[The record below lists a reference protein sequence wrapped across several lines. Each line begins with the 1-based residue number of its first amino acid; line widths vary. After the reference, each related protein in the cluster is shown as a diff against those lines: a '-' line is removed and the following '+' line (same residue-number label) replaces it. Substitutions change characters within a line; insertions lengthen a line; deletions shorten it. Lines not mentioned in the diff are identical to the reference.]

1 MTDETQVTGSSNKAV
16 VWLLALLLVGVVIA
30 NYYLWHLSNTVSN
43 GFNNATES
51 VVLASRETS
60 SFWTKKD
67 VCMSGGRQIA
77 QNTGGNFVCNYPP
90 FASSTDNKFQ
100 FGDEGDDFIID

>member
-1 MTDETQVTGSSNKAV
+1 MTDEPQARESSRKAV
-16 VWLLALLLVGVVIA
+16 VWLLSLLLVGVVTA
-30 NYYLWHLSNTVSN
+30 NYYLWRLSHTVSN
-43 GFNNATES
+43 GLNNATES

-60 SFWTKKD
+60 SFWAKKD
-67 VCMSGGRQIA
+67 TCLSGGGQIA
-77 QNTGGNFVCNYPP
+77 QNAVGNVVCDYPP